1 MPNDGGRTGAVGV
14 RTAANVV
21 LRQWQSGEVYLS
33 RKYRVVTAEEAVQF
47 VGSGDAVYLSSAGS
61 VPKNLVDALC
71 TRARLG
77 GLSNV
82 TLRHIHTAET
92 TNYAGAEYEG
102 VFRSESF
109 FVGVNVRPELPAGY
123 ADYLPVCLHE
133 IPLLFRRGILP
144 LDVAMIQ
151 VSPADAHGYVSLG
164 TSVDATLAA
173 VECAQTVIAVIN
185 KHVPRSFGDAFINV
199 DDIDL
204 FVQDDTPLEEAHFS
218 EPNEVETAI
227 GKHCAALIEDGACL
241 QMGIGAIPN
250 AVLAQ
255 LGGHKNLGIHTEMFA
270 DGVLP
275 LVES

>member
-1 MPNDGGRTGAVGV
+1 M
-14 RTAANVV
+14 
-21 LRQWQSGEVYLS
+21 
-33 RKYRVVTAEEAVQF
+33 TAEEAVQF

-109 FVGVNVRPELPAGY
+109 FVGGNVRREVHAGY
-123 ADYLPVCLHE
+123 ADYLPVSLHE

-151 VSPADAHGYVSLG
+151 VSRPDRHGRVSLG
-164 TSVDATLAA
+164 TSVDVALAA
-173 VECAQTVIAVIN
+173 IECARVVIAVMN
-185 KHVPRSFGDAFINV
+185 CHVPFLS
-199 DDIDL
+199 
-204 FVQDDTPLEEAHFS
+204 
-218 EPNEVETAI
+218 
-227 GKHCAALIEDGACL
+227 LIH
-241 QMGIGAIPN
+241 I
-250 AVLAQ
+250 
-255 LGGHKNLGIHTEMFA
+255 
-270 DGVLP
+270 
-275 LVES
+275 